1 VTCAICENRKSKRFC
16 PALHQR
22 ICPQCCGEQRE
33 VSLDCP
39 STCVYLQ
46 QARQYEK
53 PRPFEALDQTAL
65 FPAIEVGDHFLYEG
79 RVLIGSFI
87 FALAKSARADRNLVD
102 LDLIG
107 ALTALT
113 KSYDTR
119 VNTGLYYEPP
129 LTSASQQSIIAEL
142 QAHLKEY
149 RDAEQSRFGISQLRD
164 SDVLKALVVLVRIGH
179 SRTSGRPKS
188 RSFVDFVLQEMSEN
202 LTAAPGETQSGL
214 IVP

>member
-1 VTCAICENRKSKRFC
+1 VSCAICETRKEKRFC

-39 STCVYLQ
+39 SECVYLQ

-53 PRPFEALDQTAL
+53 PRPLAALDQSAL
-65 FPAIEVGDHFLYEG
+65 FPAVEVGDRFLYEG
-79 RVLIGSFI
+79 SVLIASLML
-87 FALAKSARADRNLVD
+87 ALAKSVRSDRNIVD

-107 ALTALT
+107 AVTALA

-119 VNTGLYYEPP
+119 VNSGLYYEPP
-129 LTSASQQSIIAEL
+129 LTSVPPQAIAAEIQAS
-142 QAHLKEY
+142 LKEY
-149 RDAEQSRFGISQLRD
+149 RDAEQARLGASSLRD
-164 SDVLKALVVLVRIGH
+164 SDILKGLVVLLRIAY

-188 RSFVDFVLQEMSEN
+188 RSFVDFVLEQWSEKP
-202 LTAAPGETQSGL
+202 TANAGEVPSGL

>member
-1 VTCAICENRKSKRFC
+1 VSCAICETRKEKRFC

-39 STCVYLQ
+39 SECVYLQ

-53 PRPFEALDQTAL
+53 PRPLGTLDQSAL
-65 FPAIEVGDHFLYEG
+65 FPTIDVGDQFLYEG
-79 RVLIGSFI
+79 SVLIATLML
-87 FALAKSARADRNLVD
+87 ALAKSVRANRSIVD

-107 ALTALT
+107 AFTALA

-119 VNTGLYYEPP
+119 INSGLYYEPP
-129 LTSASQQSIIAEL
+129 LTNVVQQSIAAEI
-142 QAHLKEY
+142 QANLKEY
-149 RDAEQSRFGISQLRD
+149 REAEQARLGASQLRD
-164 SDVLKALVVLVRIGH
+164 SDILKALVVLLRIAH

-188 RSFVDFVLQEMSEN
+188 RSFVDFVLEQWSEKP
-202 LTAAPGETQSGL
+202 TADPGEVRSGL

>member
-1 VTCAICENRKSKRFC
+1 MTCAICENRKPKRFC

-53 PRPFEALDQTAL
+53 PRPFEALDHSAL
-65 FPAIEVGDHFLYEG
+65 FPAIDVGDHFLYDG
-79 RVLIGSFI
+79 RVLIGSFM
-87 FALAKSARADRNLVD
+87 FALAKSVRADRNLVD
-102 LDLIG
+102 QDLIG
-107 ALTALT
+107 ALTALA

-119 VNTGLYYEPP
+119 VNAGLYYEPP
-129 LTSASQQSIIAEL
+129 LTSVSQQSIIAEL
-142 QAHLKEY
+142 QARLKEY
-149 RDAEQSRFGISQLRD
+149 REAEQARLGVSQLRD
-164 SDVLKALVVLVRIGH
+164 SDALKALVVLVRIAH

-188 RSFVDFVLQEMSEN
+188 RSFVDFLLQEMSEGP
-202 LTAAPGETQSGL
+202 TAAPGETRSGL

>member
-1 VTCAICENRKSKRFC
+1 VTCAICENRKPKRFC

-46 QARQYEK
+46 QARQFEK
-53 PRPFEALDQTAL
+53 PRPFEALDQSAL
-65 FPAIEVGDHFLYEG
+65 FPAIDVGDHFLYEG
-79 RVLIGSFI
+79 RILIGSFM
-87 FALAKSARADRNLVD
+87 FSLAKSARADRNLVD
-102 LDLIG
+102 VDVIG
-107 ALTALT
+107 ALTALA

-119 VNTGLYYEPP
+119 VNAGLYYEPP
-129 LTSASQQSIIAEL
+129 LTSVGQQSIITEL

-149 RDAEQSRFGISQLRD
+149 REAEQARFSVSQLRD
-164 SDVLKALVVLVRIGH
+164 SDVLKALVVLVRIAH

-188 RSFVDFVLQEMSEN
+188 RSFLDFVRQEMPEN
-202 LTAAPGETQSGL
+202 PTAAAGEARSGL

>member
-1 VTCAICENRKSKRFC
+1 MTCAICENRKPKRFC

-53 PRPFEALDQTAL
+53 PRPFEALDQNAL
-65 FPAIEVGDHFLYEG
+65 FPAIDVGDQFLYEG
-79 RVLIGSFI
+79 RVLIGSFM

-107 ALTALT
+107 ALTALA

-119 VNTGLYYEPP
+119 VNAGLYYDPP
-129 LTSASQQSIIAEL
+129 LTSGIQQSIIAEL
-142 QAHLKEY
+142 EAHLKEY
-149 RDAEQSRFGISQLRD
+149 RDAEQARFGVSRLRD

-188 RSFVDFVLQEMSEN
+188 RSFVDFVLEEMSEN
-202 LTAAPGETQSGL
+202 PTAPPGETRSGL